1 VLYRSAF
8 MDSRLTPDQQ
18 SDAHLAALGD
28 ARAAVRLAQ
37 VYSHGPDAS
46 AADLHRHVA
55 WLQYAAQLGDD
66 AASYDLALH
75 YRSSGQPAIAAVYE
89 ARATALG
96 YVPPLA
102 LDHIRK

>member
-1 VLYRSAF
+1 
-8 MDSRLTPDQQ
+8 MDARLTPALQADV
-18 SDAHLAALGD
+18 HLAALGD
-28 ARAAVRLAQ
+28 VHAAVRIAET
-37 VYSHGPDAS
+37 YAHGQDAS
-46 AADLHRHVA
+46 PADQHRHVG

-75 YRSSGQPAIAAVYE
+75 FRSTGEPAIAAVYE